1 MVSIEVSGGGTPH
14 DALHDAVDWGR
25 VVVATVARGIVA
37 TLLGL
42 ALWAAAPAVIGWLP
56 TTVMTGSMAPR
67 IVPGDVVVSRPVAPA
82 ELRVGQVLLAD
93 DPDQAGHLRM
103 HRFVDAGPGGSVVTK
118 GDANPQ
124 RDSTAISRSD
134 VHGVAFLRIP
144 VVGTPIVWMRDGAW
158 SKLALLALAVAAVL
172 WLATVDGSLRRLAAA
187 VHQDD
192 ADGPG
197 PDAGPG
203 SDGGP
208 GPDAGSGPA
217 PRHGLEARS
226 GAAPLLQPV
235 GRSGRHAL
243 SRRASSGQVLSRRAH
258 RRQVRRQ
265 RRLRGT
271 GGVAAVVLVAGG
283 LGLLLPAQAVAAPF
297 TSRTSNAATSLQA
310 ATAVATTALT
320 CKPNGD
326 GSVAIGFTYGGAPG
340 VVSSFDVLMG
350 STVVGTAPGTASSVR
365 VVGSGILNLGTTV
378 TVTVRTNLGGTWTA
392 TSTSTAKIQTA
403 LIGTTLSCG

>member
-1 MVSIEVSGGGTPH
+1 MVSIEVSGGHTPH

-25 VVVATVARGIVA
+25 VVVATVARGVVA

-67 IVPGDVVVSRPVAPA
+67 IVPGDVVVSRPVAPD

-103 HRFVDAGPGGSVVTK
+103 HRFVDTGRGGSVVTK
-118 GDANPQ
+118 GDANPE
-124 RDSTAISRSD
+124 RDSTAITRSD

-144 VVGTPIVWMRDGAW
+144 FVGTPLVWMRDGAW
-158 SKLALLALAVAAVL
+158 SKVALLVLAVAAVL

-187 VHQDD
+187 DHDDDDD
-192 ADGPG
+192 A
-197 PDAGPG
+197 
-203 SDGGP
+203 DGGP
-208 GPDAGSGPA
+208 GPGPS
-217 PRHGLEARS
+217 PRHWLEAPPAS
-226 GAAPLLQPV
+226 APLLLPD

-243 SRRASSGQVLSRRAH
+243 SRRERSGHVLSRRAH

-283 LGLLLPAQAVAAPF
+283 LGLLLPAPAVAAPF
-297 TSRTSNAATSLQA
+297 ASRTANATNSLRA

-320 CKPNGD
+320 CKSNGD
-326 GSVAIGFTYGGAPG
+326 GSVSIGFTYGGAPG
-340 VVSSFDVLMG
+340 VVSSFDVMMG
-350 STVVGTAPGTASSVR
+350 STVVGTDLGTASSVR
-365 VVGSGILNLGTTV
+365 VVGSGILNLGATV

-403 LIGTTLSCG
+403 LLGNSLSCG

>member
-1 MVSIEVSGGGTPH
+1 MVSIEVSGGRTPH

-25 VVVATVARGIVA
+25 VVVATVARGVVA

-67 IVPGDVVVSRPVAPA
+67 IVPGDVVVARPVAPV

-118 GDANPQ
+118 GDANPE
-124 RDSTAISRSD
+124 RDSTAISRSA

-144 VVGTPIVWMRDGAW
+144 LVGAPIVWMRDGAW
-158 SKLALLALAVAAVL
+158 SKVALLALAVAAVL

-187 VHQDD
+187 VHEDD
-192 ADGPG
+192 DSDGPG
-197 PDAGPG
+197 PGAGP
-203 SDGGP
+203 S
-208 GPDAGSGPA
+208 
-217 PRHGLEARS
+217 PRHGLEAPPS
-226 GAAPLLQPV
+226 SAPLLASD
-235 GRSGRHAL
+235 GRSGRHVL
-243 SRRASSGQVLSRRAH
+243 SRRASSGHVLSRRAH
-258 RRQVRRQ
+258 RRRIRRQ

-271 GGVAAVVLVAGG
+271 GGVAAVVLAAGG
-283 LGLLLPAQAVAAPF
+283 LGVLLPAQAVAAPF
-297 TSRTSNAATSLQA
+297 TGHTSNASNSLQA

-320 CKPNGD
+320 CRANGD

-340 VVSSFDVLMG
+340 VVTSFDVMMG
-350 STVVGTAPGTASSVR
+350 STVVGTAAGTASSVR

-392 TSTSTAKIQTA
+392 TSTSTARIQTA

>member
-1 MVSIEVSGGGTPH
+1 MVSIEVSGGRTPH

-25 VVVATVARGIVA
+25 VVVATVARGVIA

-103 HRFVDAGPGGSVVTK
+103 HRFVDAGPDGSVVTK
-118 GDANPQ
+118 GDANPE
-124 RDSTAISRSD
+124 RDSTAITRSA

-144 VVGTPIVWMRDGAW
+144 LVGTPIVWMRDGAW
-158 SKLALLALAVAAVL
+158 SKVALLLLAVAAVL

-187 VHQDD
+187 VRDEDD
-192 ADGPG
+192 DPDGPG
-197 PDAGPG
+197 PDAG
-203 SDGGP
+203 DGP
-208 GPDAGSGPA
+208 S
-217 PRHGLEARS
+217 PRHGLEAHPS
-226 GAAPLLQPV
+226 SAPLLRPD
-235 GRSGRHAL
+235 GRSGRHVL
-243 SRRASSGQVLSRRAH
+243 SGQVLSRRAH

-283 LGLLLPAQAVAAPF
+283 LGVLLPAQAVAVPF
-297 TSRTSNAATSLQA
+297 TAKTVNAGPTLTA

-320 CKPNGD
+320 CKANSD
-326 GSVAIGFTYGGAPG
+326 GSVNIGFTYGGAPG
-340 VVSSFDVLMG
+340 VVSSFDVMMG
-350 STVVGTAPGTASSVR
+350 STVVGTDVGTVSSVR
-365 VVGSGILNLGTTV
+365 VVGSGILNLGATV
-378 TVTVRTNLGGTWTA
+378 TVAVRTNLGGTWTA
-392 TSTSTAKIQTA
+392 TSTSTTKIQTA
-403 LIGTTLSCG
+403 LVSTNLSCG

>member
-1 MVSIEVSGGGTPH
+1 MVSIEVSGGRTPH

-25 VVVATVARGIVA
+25 VVVATVARGVIA

-103 HRFVDAGPGGSVVTK
+103 HRFVDAGPDGSVVTK
-118 GDANPQ
+118 GDANPE
-124 RDSTAISRSD
+124 RDSTAITRSA

-144 VVGTPIVWMRDGAW
+144 FVGTPIVWMRDGAW
-158 SKLALLALAVAAVL
+158 SKVALLVLAAAAVL

-187 VHQDD
+187 VRDEDD
-192 ADGPG
+192 DDPDGPG
-197 PDAGPG
+197 PDAGH
-203 SDGGP
+203 GP
-208 GPDAGSGPA
+208 S
-217 PRHGLEARS
+217 PRHCLEAHPS
-226 GAAPLLQPV
+226 SAPLLRPD

-243 SRRASSGQVLSRRAH
+243 SGPMLSGQVLSRRAH

-283 LGLLLPAQAVAAPF
+283 LGLLLPAQAVAVPF
-297 TSRTSNAATSLQA
+297 TAKTVNAGPTLTA

-320 CKPNGD
+320 CKANGD
-326 GSVAIGFTYGGAPG
+326 GSVNIGFTYGGAPG
-340 VVSSFDVLMG
+340 VVSSFDVMMG
-350 STVVGTAPGTASSVR
+350 STVVGTDVGTVSSVR
-365 VVGSGILNLGTTV
+365 VVGSGILNLGATV
-378 TVTVRTNLGGTWTA
+378 TVAVRTNLGGTWTA
-392 TSTSTAKIQTA
+392 TSTSTTKIQTA
-403 LIGTTLSCG
+403 LVSTNLSCG

>member
-1 MVSIEVSGGGTPH
+1 MVSIEVSGGRTPH

-25 VVVATVARGIVA
+25 VVVATVARGVIA
-37 TLLGL
+37 TVLGL

-82 ELRVGQVLLAD
+82 QLRVGQVLLAD

-103 HRFVDAGPGGSVVTK
+103 HRFVDAGPRGSVVTK

-124 RDSTAISRSD
+124 RDSTTITRSA

-144 VVGTPIVWMRDGAW
+144 MVGTPIVWMRDGAW
-158 SKLALLALAVAAVL
+158 SKVALLALAVAVVL

-187 VHQDD
+187 VRDEDD
-192 ADGPG
+192 DPDGPG

-203 SDGGP
+203 PS
-208 GPDAGSGPA
+208 
-217 PRHGLEARS
+217 PRHCLEAPPS
-226 GAAPLLQPV
+226 SAPLLRPD

-243 SRRASSGQVLSRRAH
+243 SGQVLSRRAH

-271 GGVAAVVLVAGG
+271 GGVAAVALVAGG
-283 LGLLLPAQAVAAPF
+283 LGLLLPAQAVAVPF
-297 TSRTSNAATSLQA
+297 TAQTANAGPSLTA
-310 ATAVATTALT
+310 ATAVATSALT
-320 CKPNGD
+320 CKANSD
-326 GSVAIGFTYGGAPG
+326 GSVNIGFTYGGAPD
-340 VVSSFDVLMG
+340 VVSSFDVMTG
-350 STVVGTAPGTASSVR
+350 STVIGTDVGTVSSVR
-365 VVGSGILNLGTTV
+365 VVGSGILNLGATV
-378 TVTVRTNLGGTWTA
+378 TVAVRTNLGGTWTA
-392 TSTSTAKIQTA
+392 TSTSTTKIQTA
-403 LIGTTLSCG
+403 LVSTNLSCG

>member
-1 MVSIEVSGGGTPH
+1 MVSIEVSGGRTPH

-25 VVVATVARGIVA
+25 VVVATVARGVIA

-103 HRFVDAGPGGSVVTK
+103 HRFVDAGPDGSVVTK
-118 GDANPQ
+118 GDANPE
-124 RDSTAISRSD
+124 RDSTAITRSA

-144 VVGTPIVWMRDGAW
+144 FVGTPIVWMRDGAW
-158 SKLALLALAVAAVL
+158 SKVALLVLAAAAVL

-187 VHQDD
+187 VRDD
-192 ADGPG
+192 DDDPDGPG
-197 PDAGPG
+197 PDAGH
-203 SDGGP
+203 GP
-208 GPDAGSGPA
+208 S
-217 PRHGLEARS
+217 PRHGLEAHPLS
-226 GAAPLLQPV
+226 APLLRPD

-243 SRRASSGQVLSRRAH
+243 SGPMLSGQVLSSRAH

-283 LGLLLPAQAVAAPF
+283 LGVLLPAQAVAVPF
-297 TSRTSNAATSLQA
+297 TAKTVNAGPTLTA

-320 CKPNGD
+320 CKANSD
-326 GSVAIGFTYGGAPG
+326 GSVNIGFTYGGAPG
-340 VVSSFDVLMG
+340 VVSSFDVMMG
-350 STVVGTAPGTASSVR
+350 STVVGTDVGTVSSVR
-365 VVGSGILNLGTTV
+365 VVGSGILNLGATV
-378 TVTVRTNLGGTWTA
+378 TVAVRTNLGGTWTA
-392 TSTSTAKIQTA
+392 TSTSTTKIQTA
-403 LIGTTLSCG
+403 LVSTNLSCG